1 MKKLNKSILLTIVI
15 FSFSTIIFANS
26 GPVFW
31 QGYPA
36 SDIMSIKANSPITV
50 KNEKLVFDFSNYDE
64 SDYTI
69 SGKVRAAY
77 SMANPTKETQLVQ
90 MAFPFVGTLYAL
102 SPESVVITAD
112 NIILP
117 YDLYLGDVV
126 DIRGNP
132 RYEKD
137 TNFDFANILNAITEE
152 AYKAEGFEDSEKGK
166 LYTIEV
172 KPNANE
178 IVNFV
183 VSFNGNRT
191 KVLANGFN
199 SYERNN
205 DIIKSTALCDK
216 PTTLEVFV
224 LGEDIG
230 IFTNTYIAG
239 KAKGKTDLLTCQIST
254 QEVEFKSYFMDY
266 IKSHTNASLRGMTS
280 DTQLYNLYA
289 KALDRC
295 FKANMG
301 YSSEY
306 DLMAQGDYKRIM
318 TLVYTVEFP
327 KDSEKEI
334 SVSYNTS
341 GTMDKTETA
350 KPLYSFDY
358 ILNPAT
364 NWRDFKNLNIEIIT
378 PKQAPYIVKS
388 SVDLIKGEN
397 KLYTATL
404 TDLPAEDLSFTL
416 YADEKITL
424 LDKAAGNLQN
434 SFEYFAPFEI
444 VASVLLL
451 GIIIIVIIVKRN
463 KNK

>member
-1 MKKLNKSILLTIVI
+1 M
-15 FSFSTIIFANS
+15 IFANS

-31 QGYPA
+31 QGYPS
-36 SDIMSIKANSPITV
+36 SDIMSIKADSPITV
-50 KNEKLVFDFSNYDE
+50 KSEKLVFDFSNYDE

-69 SGKVRAAY
+69 SGKVTAAY
-77 SMANPTKETQLVQ
+77 SMANPTKETQSVQ
-90 MAFPFVGTLYAL
+90 MAFPFVGTLYNL
-102 SPESVVITAD
+102 SPESVVISAD

-117 YDLYLGDVV
+117 YDLYFGDVV

-137 TNFDFANILNAITEE
+137 TSFDFANILNTITEE
-152 AYKAEGFEDSEKGK
+152 PYKAESFEESEKGK
-166 LYTIEV
+166 LYTIDV

-178 IVNFV
+178 IVNIV
-183 VSFNGNRT
+183 VNFNGNKT
-191 KVLANGFN
+191 KVLANEFN
-199 SYERNN
+199 AYERNSER
-205 DIIKSTALCDK
+205 IKITALCDK
-216 PTTLEVFV
+216 PITLEVLV

-230 IFTNTYIAG
+230 IFTNTYKAG
-239 KAKGKTDLLTCQIST
+239 EAKGKTDLLTCQIST

-266 IKSHTNASLRGMTS
+266 VESHTNSSLRSMTS

-306 DLMAQGDYKRIM
+306 DLLEQGDYKRII

-327 KDSEKEI
+327 KNSEKEI

-341 GTMDKTETA
+341 GTMDKTETVE
-350 KPLYSFDY
+350 PLYSFDY
-358 ILNPAT
+358 ILNPAE
-364 NWRDFKNLNIEIIT
+364 NYRDFKNLNIEIIT

-388 SVDLIKGEN
+388 SVDLMKGEN

-404 TDLPAEDLSFTL
+404 TNLPEEDLSFTL
-416 YADEKITL
+416 YAEEKITL

-434 SFEYFAPFEI
+434 SFGYFVPFVI
-444 VASVLLL
+444 VALVLLI
-451 GIIIIVIIVKRN
+451 GIIIIVIILIRN